1 MSRRVQIMGPS
12 LSPPRRPRN
21 LTGPAAYLGA
31 RPDVPGR
38 ADYLLFLTVSGI
50 FLLGMLAFLRYSNL
64 DPVRERLCHVAEP
77 VAPGGR
83 VATSPALEILG

>member
-1 MSRRVQIMGPS
+1 MFFS
-12 LSPPRRPRN
+12 LIICQVNEATLRQHGR
-21 LTGPAAYLGA
+21 PAAYLGA

-50 FLLGMLAFLRYSNL
+50 FLLGMLAFLRYINL
-64 DPVRERLCHVAEP
+64 DPVRERVCHVAEL

-83 VATSPALEILG
+83 VATAPALEILG